1 LDLEGQLNELGWFSA
16 MHTKDKLAEAL
27 REVGLDAMA
36 DKAATGY
43 YHDYLSPL
51 DMPEMVLVTQLNVE
65 AIGQE
70 ANPDRQRAIYELR
83 DRVIHGDFDASAE
96 ESEAWAASS
105 EGQDAMRRLLR
116 E

>member
-1 LDLEGQLNELGWFSA
+1 MLPKPLIA
-16 MHTKDKLAEAL
+16 AL
-27 REVGLDAMA
+27 RTLDFRLDAMA

-51 DMPEMVLVTQLNVE
+51 DLPEMVLVNQLNIE
-65 AIGQE
+65 AIE
-70 ANPDRQRAIYELR
+70 HPDRQRAICELR

-105 EGQDAMRRLLR
+105 EGQDTMRRLLR
-116 E
+116 K